1 MNTVD
6 VEDWGLATRFWVVRE
21 IQSTWML
28 CFFLASQQG
37 SFFFFAVK
45 IHHLSVNSPKGEK
58 KPTQNKTRRGY
69 CSNPSMIRVLK
80 DQGSGTTWE
89 LNAIVHHFLQDFPL
103 TPLML
108 CFTWQCEP
116 SFSICTHKYI
126 KKTNKLSVV
135 YLCVSTSAYVCGN
148 CQHCTARSNWQSVS
162 LLGIQL
168 GI

>member
-1 MNTVD
+1 MNTVN

-37 SFFFFAVK
+37 RFFFCCQNTSS
-45 IHHLSVNSPKGEK
+45 LSKFPKRRK
-58 KPTQNKTRRGY
+58 NPTQNKTRRGY

-116 SFSICTHKYI
+116 SSSICTHKYI

-135 YLCVSTSAYVCGN
+135 SLCVSTSAYVCGN